1 MYYELIPDDY
11 KFYVPQP
18 TNDSVIGDYL
28 FSIIDEI
35 EGLAGVHWT
44 ARIERNG
51 KAICEVENTGNGG
64 SNYYHVKDKALYE
77 QMVRDAD
84 IVYPNE
90 AEPLDA
96 FVQFLDVLCGVAEV
110 A

>member
-11 KFYVPQP
+11 KFFVPQP
-18 TNDSVIGDYL
+18 TNDIVIGDYI

-51 KAICEVENTGNGG
+51 KTICEVENTGNGG
-64 SNYYHVKDKALYE
+64 NNYYHVKDKALYE

-84 IVYPNE
+84 IVYPDVT
-90 AEPLDA
+90 EPLDA

-110 A
+110 S